1 MMATRPGVLRQRK
14 PERPDLTGEGTAGGE
29 RGSGVRSATLKGHAL
44 AETYSTVTA
53 GKVVCKPQ
61 RHSRVSPLNLKRA
74 SAITNLH
81 QLQFSGNRLHS
92 QSLEG

>member
-74 SAITNLH
+74 SKSLHCDHEPSSAAIFRESTA
-81 QLQFSGNRLHS
+81 
-92 QSLEG
+92 